1 MNLAPEEFR
10 RQREA
15 IARLAASIPDRV
27 DANAGVGRKR
37 TCTYDRTKYLPKS
50 VENVRR
56 KMRELE
62 AEAEALCADDVL
74 RCLRAANEA
83 WERETKLAALQGKV
97 RAHLQSEQAELR
109 ECGE

>member
-1 MNLAPEEFR
+1 MKLAPDDLR
-10 RQREA
+10 RQRET
-15 IARLAASIPDRV
+15 IARLAAAIPDRP
-27 DANAGVGRKR
+27 DADAGVGRTR

-62 AEAEALCADDVL
+62 AEAEALCADKVL

-83 WERETKLAALQGKV
+83 WEREAKLAEMQGKI
-97 RAHLQSEQAELR
+97 LR
-109 ECGE
+109 GGR